1 MSGAGAEE
9 VADFNQDRLEA
20 ARAFA
25 QTMIVV
31 DDEAEFQPQTE
42 QTPSSGL
49 RAPGRRPVVTGDE
62 GETKTDAP
70 SRHPLNLKEVVDSA
84 LELGVVCSVVR
95 PERDDHLINK
105 VTKAAERADIVSL
118 DWEMRSDDG
127 ELASSIIRNIVEKD
141 DRAGGRLRLIA
152 IYTGVRDRD
161 RILDKII
168 GKLAKPLIDNNDIKI
183 EDGGIRSKN
192 GLRIIWLFKRQGI
205 SLSADLADSQVSER
219 ELPERLVQEFAVL
232 SEGLLSNVALATI
245 GSIRDNTHHVL
256 STFSGDTDGP
266 FFHHRANLE
275 NPADSEEF
283 AVSIVVSELRSAV
296 EIDKVVEK
304 MAGKGSIERRIREM
318 LADNHASRKIVDR
331 SNPATVRATLS
342 EDEVVSIVFDG
353 VGLAISSAPNGS
365 TLSNVG
371 KKHVLAG
378 LTGVFHDTFR
388 SAQLAMDSFASLT
401 GTRLTTLDRRPGVI
415 PKLELGTIVRA
426 ASGEYLLCL
435 QATCDAVRVHGT
447 THFFFVPLEAV
458 NTQPDYVVAVKED
471 EGTVTYLRLSVAGKS
486 YTSSRSIKFSSVPA
500 DNNGRIQARTQQGVK
515 GLFFEADNG
524 DRYVWIATVKS
535 RRAMRSVQRVSQQMT
550 RIGFDEF
557 EPYRA
562 SEE

>member
-1 MSGAGAEE
+1 MSDASAVE
-9 VADFNQDRLEA
+9 VADFSQDRLEA
-20 ARAFA
+20 AKAFA

-49 RAPGRRPVVTGDE
+49 RVPGRRPVVTGDE

-118 DWEMRSDDG
+118 DWEVRSDDG

-141 DRAGGRLRLIA
+141 DRTGGRLRLIA

-161 RILDKII
+161 RILGKII
-168 GKLAKPLIDNNDIKI
+168 GKLAKPLIDSNDIKI
-183 EDGGIRSKN
+183 EDSSIRSKN
-192 GLRIIWLFKRQGI
+192 GLRIIWLFKKQGI
-205 SLSADLADSQVSER
+205 SLSTDLAYSQVSER
-219 ELPERLVQEFAVL
+219 ELPERLVREFAAL

-304 MAGKGSIERRIREM
+304 MAGKSAIERRIREM
-318 LADNHASRKIVDR
+318 LANNNASKNIVDR
-331 SNPATVRATLS
+331 SKPARVQATLS
-342 EDEVVSIVFDG
+342 ENDVVSIVLDG
-353 VGLAISSAPNGS
+353 VGQAFSNEPNSS
-365 TLSNVG
+365 TLPNV
-371 KKHVLAG
+371 KKKDVQAG
-378 LTGVFHDTFR
+378 LTGVFHNTFD
-388 SAQLAMDSFASLT
+388 SAQLAMDRFASLT

-415 PKLELGTIVRA
+415 PKLELGTIVKA

-435 QATCDAVRVHGT
+435 QATCDAVRVRGA
-447 THFFFVPLEAV
+447 THFFFVPLK
-458 NTQPDYVVAVKED
+458 TDDTKPDYVVAFKED
-471 EGTVTYLRLSVAGKS
+471 EVTVSYLRLSVAAKS
-486 YTSSRSIKFSSVPA
+486 YTSSSSITFSPGPA
-500 DNNGRIQARTQQGVK
+500 DTNGRIQARTQQGIK
-515 GLFFEADNG
+515 GLFFEADNKE
-524 DRYVWIATVKS
+524 RYSWIATVKS
-535 RRAMRSVQRVSQQMT
+535 RRAMRSVQKVSQQMT

-557 EPYRA
+557 EPYRVV
-562 SEE
+562 E